1 MVDKVFGQRY
11 KILEKIGSGGM
22 ANVYKGEDSVLNRIV
37 AIKILHEQ
45 FSSDQSFIARFKQE
59 AQSAANLTHPNVVS
73 IFDWGKE
80 DNSHY
85 IVMEYLK
92 GQNLKDYIT
101 DAGHL
106 TWQETADIGSKVS
119 NALGFAHKN
128 DVIHRDIKP
137 HNIVLTRDGSVKV
150 TDFGIAR
157 AGASTMTQTG
167 AILGTAH
174 YISPEQAKGQ
184 TADARSDLYSLGI
197 VMYEMLAG
205 QPPYGGD
212 NPVGIAMKHVQ
223 EPVPLITEVN
233 PNVPDS
239 LVSIINKALAK
250 EPEERYQ
257 VASDLKQ
264 DLDAAMKGLPIKADV
279 GSEQQTVIIKP
290 KTNNAPRR
298 TQRSK
303 SKPAPKTA
311 QKRKIWP
318 VLALFSAIALIA
330 IGWTIMSTGATNRIE
345 VPEVTGMKLE
355 KAKEVLKKEKLAIKI
370 ESREYSESVKRG
382 LIIDQSPESGALL
395 EENGSVK
402 VIISKGIETVTVPSL
417 YGKTR
422 GEAES
427 ALASVGLEL
436 GEVSYKESDGEAG
449 IVVSQ
454 SEKVAGEIRK
464 DATVDIVLSK
474 EMAKVTVVSVIGRSR
489 KNAIVILATKSLKGS
504 VVEKFDDDIDK
515 GLVISQSPA
524 AGSEVEKNSTVTIY
538 VSKGPKIKKVSVPD
552 VVGISLADATNA
564 IQSAGLKISSS
575 GSGAT
580 VTNQDPAAGSSVD
593 ENSTVTVTLEGM

>member
-1 MVDKVFGQRY
+1 MMTDKVFGQRY

-22 ANVYKGEDSVLNRIV
+22 ANVYKGEDSVLNRVV

-92 GQNLKDYIT
+92 GQNLKDYIS

-106 TWQETADIGSKVS
+106 TWQETIDIGSKVS

-223 EPVPLITEVN
+223 EPVPSITDVN

-257 VASDLKQ
+257 AASDLKQ
-264 DLDAAMKGLPIKADV
+264 DLDAAMKGLPVRADV

-290 KTNNAPRR
+290 KTNNTPRR
-298 TQRSK
+298 AQRSK
-303 SKPAPKTA
+303 PKPAPKTA
-311 QKRKIWP
+311 QKRKLWP
-318 VLALFSAIALIA
+318 VFALFSAIALIA
-330 IGWTIMSTGATNRIE
+330 IGWAIMSTGATNRIE
-345 VPEVTGMKLE
+345 VPDVTGMKLE

-370 ESREYSESVKRG
+370 ESREYSESVKKG
-382 LIIDQSPESGALL
+382 LIIEQSPESGALL

-402 VIISKGIETVTVPSL
+402 VIISKGIETATVPSL

-427 ALASVGLEL
+427 ALASEGLEL

-454 SEKVAGEIRK
+454 SEKVGGEIRK

-489 KNAIVILATKSLKGS
+489 KNAIVILATKS
-504 VVEKFDDDIDK
+504 
-515 GLVISQSPA
+515 
-524 AGSEVEKNSTVTIY
+524 
-538 VSKGPKIKKVSVPD
+538 
-552 VVGISLADATNA
+552 
-564 IQSAGLKISSS
+564 
-575 GSGAT
+575 
-580 VTNQDPAAGSSVD
+580 
-593 ENSTVTVTLEGM
+593 

>member
-1 MVDKVFGQRY
+1 MMVNKVFGQRY

-22 ANVYKGEDSVLNRIV
+22 AHVYKGEDSVLNRVV

-45 FSSDQSFIARFKQE
+45 FSSDQTFVARFKQE
-59 AQSAANLTHPNVVS
+59 AQAAANLTHPNIVS
-73 IFDWGKE
+73 IFDWGRE
-80 DNSHY
+80 ENSYY
-85 IVMEYLK
+85 IIMEYLK

-106 TWQETADIGSKVS
+106 TWQETVDIGSKVA

-157 AGASTMTQTG
+157 AGATSMTQTG

-184 TADARSDLYSLGI
+184 TADGRSDLYSLGI
-197 VMYEMLAG
+197 VLYEMLAG
-205 QPPYGGD
+205 QAPYDGD

-223 EPVPLITEVN
+223 EAVPQISSVN

-239 LVSIINKALAK
+239 LVAIIDKSLAK
-250 EPEERYQ
+250 EPDERYQ
-257 VASDLKQ
+257 SASELRQ
-264 DLDAAMKGLPIKADV
+264 DLDAAMKGLPVKANV
-279 GSEQQTVIIKP
+279 GSEQETIMIKP
-290 KTNNAPRR
+290 KAQNNVRRKPRP
-298 TQRSK
+298 
-303 SKPAPKTA
+303 KPKPKPK
-311 QKRKIWP
+311 QKRKVWP
-318 VLALFSAIALIA
+318 VLALFGAIAVIA
-330 IGWTIMSTGATNRIE
+330 IGWMIMSSGAIERIE
-345 VPEVTGMKLE
+345 VPDVTGMKLE
-355 KAKEVLKKEKLAIKI
+355 TAKETLNKEKLGLKI
-370 ESREYSESVKRG
+370 EKRKYSESVKKG
-382 LIIDQSPESGALL
+382 FVIEQTPESGALL
-395 EENGSVK
+395 EENEDVK
-402 VIISKGIETVTVPSL
+402 VIISKGIETATVPSL

-427 ALASVGLEL
+427 ALASEGLEL

-449 IVVSQ
+449 IIVSQ
-454 SEKVAGEIRK
+454 SEKVGSEIRK
-464 DATVDIVLSK
+464 ESTVDIVLSK

-504 VVEKFDDDIDK
+504 VVERYDDDIDK

-524 AGSEVEKNSTVTIY
+524 AGTQVDKNSTVTIY
-538 VSKGPKIKKVSVPD
+538 VSKGSEIKKVTVPD
-552 VVGISLADATNA
+552 VVGLSLADATNE
-564 IQSAGLKISSS
+564 IQNAGLRISSS
-575 GSGAT
+575 GSGAM
-580 VTNQDPAAGSSVD
+580 VMSQNPAAGSSVD
-593 ENSTVTVTLEGM
+593 ENSTVSVTLGGP